1 MATCNDCIHDEACKS
16 QVPRT
21 FWDSKDFCVGCEHF
35 KDKSRYIEL
44 PCKVGDIVWALWD
57 VPNKTKYVVYCAE
70 VKKIC
75 VSKKNCR
82 LTTIFLLEP
91 LDFRGRLKEYRL
103 DEFRKLFFLTYEEA
117 EKKLKE

>member
-44 PCKVGDIVWALWD
+44 PCKVGDTIYHTFTGKVD
-57 VPNKTKYVVYCAE
+57 YFEVYDIQVHNDGIYVTY
-70 VKKIC
+70 
-75 VSKKNCR
+75 
-82 LTTIFLLEP
+82 
-91 LDFRGRLKEYRL
+91 DFNRYFNA
-103 DEFRKLFFLTYEEA
+103 DEFGKTVFLTREEA
-117 EKKLKE
+117 EKKLEE